1 MSSLRLFS
9 RRAMQQAG
17 SDKQTLPRFTVGNKI
32 HLFLREM
39 GTHWREHHAAIDVSR
54 KPPPPLVTFSST

>member
-17 SDKQTLPRFTVGNKI
+17 GDKHTLPRLNGKKI
-32 HLFLREM
+32 RLFLREV
-39 GTHWREHHAAIDVSR
+39 GTHWREHRAAIDVSR
-54 KPPPPLVTFSST
+54 KPPPPLVPFSST